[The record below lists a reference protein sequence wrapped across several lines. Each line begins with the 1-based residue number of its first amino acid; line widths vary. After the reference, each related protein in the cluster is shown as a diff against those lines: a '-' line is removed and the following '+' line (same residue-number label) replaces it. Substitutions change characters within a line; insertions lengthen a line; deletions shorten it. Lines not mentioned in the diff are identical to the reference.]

1 MEVDNALK
9 IIYTMQEV
17 TINTSSVS
25 MASRDNFD
33 GMEKRPWL
41 SVDDILDELDADD
54 LEPVM
59 QGSDDE
65 EFVLEGAEDFE
76 ESDPDSDAETQDVL
90 SGEDPTL
97 TPRDLPSPPS
107 HTSSTTTPS
116 PPPSDTS
123 STPSPPPESLVWTT
137 ELEPVDIEPFTEAVG
152 PTFDIPASPCEV
164 FQHFF
169 TNEICS
175 MITQQTNL
183 YASQVMGAERYSTW
197 EKVTVDELRAY
208 FGFSILMG
216 LVQLP
221 AINDYWRRD
230 LYFHYSPIA
239 DRISRDRFRDIHR
252 YLHFTD
258 NSTLP
263 VRGEPGYDCLGK
275 VRPVMTALQELFLD
289 KYNPH
294 REQSIDEAMIPF
306 QGRSSLKQYLPAKPI
321 KRGIKVWCRADPHNG
336 YLSEL
341 QVYTGRAGSG
351 GRQHNLGE
359 RVVLDLSRKLEGLHY
374 HMYFDNYFTSV
385 SLLSSLLSKG
395 LYGCGTARQSYVG
408 FPDALKMKG
417 KGKRE
422 QRRLGMNN
430 RYIHGTYVCQDV

>member
-41 SVDDILDELDADD
+41 SVDDVLDELDGDD

-65 EFVLEGAEDFE
+65 QFVLEGAEEFE

-116 PPPSDTS
+116 PPPSNTS
-123 STPSPPPESLVWTT
+123 STPSPPPESLIWTT

-152 PTFDIPASPCEV
+152 PMFDIPTSPCEV

-169 TNEICS
+169 TDEICS

-183 YASQVMGAERYSTW
+183 YANQVMGAERYSTW

-221 AINDYWRRD
+221 AINDY
-230 LYFHYSPIA
+230 
-239 DRISRDRFRDIHR
+239 
-252 YLHFTD
+252 
-258 NSTLP
+258 
-263 VRGEPGYDCLGK
+263 
-275 VRPVMTALQELFLD
+275 
-289 KYNPH
+289 
-294 REQSIDEAMIPF
+294 
-306 QGRSSLKQYLPAKPI
+306 
-321 KRGIKVWCRADPHNG
+321 
-336 YLSEL
+336 
-341 QVYTGRAGSG
+341 
-351 GRQHNLGE
+351 
-359 RVVLDLSRKLEGLHY
+359 
-374 HMYFDNYFTSV
+374 
-385 SLLSSLLSKG
+385 
-395 LYGCGTARQSYVG
+395 
-408 FPDALKMKG
+408 
-417 KGKRE
+417 
-422 QRRLGMNN
+422 
-430 RYIHGTYVCQDV
+430 